1 MFVGLL
7 RVIVVIWTVAF
18 KYKLYI
24 ANPKLEIMLQME
36 LATTLAEIR
45 YRTLNYVFL
54 YLCFSILI
62 YSFEQVVE
70 VYINDLEEA
79 DINCRCTRN
88 RRSCHML

>member
-24 ANPKLEIMLQME
+24 ANPKLQME
-36 LATTLAEIR
+36 HATTLAEIR
-45 YRTLNYVFL
+45 YQTLNYVFL